1 MHLRVAIALSTQ
13 HVERSPHMMQ
23 PLSRS
28 AARVVALVFVA
39 LALLLT
45 LLPLQATPVRA
56 QDDSAEADATVRV
69 IHASPGAPEVDVL
82 LDGQTLLQGL
92 AYGTASSYATI
103 TPEEHRLQI
112 VPTGQTAD
120 AAVVDETIDAA
131 PGRAYLLAVFGLL
144 NDIGGAV
151 YDVDLSEIEPGN
163 ARVRLINFSPDA
175 GNVDL
180 LETGG
185 DEWFSDV
192 ELGGASDYRDIAP
205 GTYSAD
211 VRGDDDRSL
220 LTVSELPF
228 EETRVY
234 DVVVLGQIADDSLA
248 LQSLVT
254 TVSPSCAEVLG
265 LEGASSDSC
274 VRLVHAAPD
283 APPVDVYLND
293 AEIAQNLEFGTATE
307 YVMVPSGTGRGVRV
321 TATGTP
327 VEEAIIDTSLDF
339 DPGQAY
345 EMLVTGAGDD
355 LELTITGT
363 DLRPLAHGQ
372 ARLRIIHGS
381 PDADAFDVGVEGS
394 EENLF
399 EGINFR
405 DATDYVVVD
414 AGEYSL
420 EVRPGGD
427 DMTVALQSDATFEEG
442 VTYDL
447 IVLGRA
453 DEQTLTMLALTAP
466 VAIQT
471 GDVATPQAAS
481 DDAAIAETVV
491 PEAIEDVEASPTPAG

>member
-1 MHLRVAIALSTQ
+1 
-13 HVERSPHMMQ
+13 MML

-28 AARVVALVFVA
+28 AARVVTLILVVLALVVA
-39 LALLLT
+39 LS
-45 LLPLQATPVRA
+45 PLQASPVQA
-56 QDDSAEADATVRV
+56 QGETAVADATLRV

-82 LDGQTLLQGL
+82 LDGQPLLQGL
-92 AYGTASSYATI
+92 PYGMASSYATM
-103 TPEEHRLQI
+103 TPEEHRVQV

-131 PGRAYLLAVFGLL
+131 PGQAYLLAVFGLL
-144 NDIGGAV
+144 NDIGGDV
-151 YDVDLSEIEPGN
+151 YEVDLNEIEPGN
-163 ARVRLINFSPDA
+163 ARVRLLNFSPDA
-175 GNVDL
+175 GDVDL

-185 DEWFSDV
+185 DEWFGDV
-192 ELGGASDYRDIAP
+192 GLGEASDYQDLAP

-211 VRGDDDRSL
+211 VRGEDDRVL

-234 DVVVLGQIADDSLA
+234 DVVVLGQIADDSLE

-254 TVSPSCAEVLG
+254 TVSPSCGEVLG
-265 LEGASSDSC
+265 LEGSSSDAC

-283 APPVDVYLND
+283 APPVDVYLNE
-293 AEIAQNLEFGTATE
+293 AQIAQNLEFGTATE
-307 YVMVPSGTGRGVRV
+307 YVMAPSGDGRGIRV

-327 VEEAIIDTSLDF
+327 VDEAVVDTTLDF

-345 EMLVTGAGDD
+345 EILVTGAGDD
-355 LELTITGT
+355 LEATITGT
-363 DLRPLAHGQ
+363 DLRPLAQGQ
-372 ARLRIIHGS
+372 ARLRMIHAA
-381 PDADAFDVGVEGS
+381 PDADTFDVGVEGS

-399 EGINFR
+399 EGVEFR
-405 DATDYVVVD
+405 EATDYIVLD
-414 AGEYSL
+414 AGEYAL
-420 EVRPGGD
+420 EVRPGGE

-442 VTYDL
+442 MTYDL
-447 IVLGRA
+447 IAIGRA
-453 DEQTLTMLALTAP
+453 DDQTLTLLALMAP

-471 GDVATPQAAS
+471 GDVATPEAAS

>member
-1 MHLRVAIALSTQ
+1 MSLAV
-13 HVERSPHMMQ
+13 SP
-23 PLSRS
+23 RI
-28 AARVVALVFVA
+28 ARVIGMVLVA
-39 LALLLT
+39 LALVVA
-45 LLPLQATPVRA
+45 LLPGRTTPVRA
-56 QDDSAEADATVRV
+56 QEEVAEADATVRV

-82 LDGQTLLQGL
+82 IDGQPLLERV
-92 AYGTASSYATI
+92 AYGTASDYLAI
-103 TPEEHRLQI
+103 TAEEHRLQI
-112 VPTGQTAD
+112 IPTGQTAE
-120 AAVVDETIDAA
+120 AAVVDETLDAA
-131 PGRAYLLAVFGLL
+131 PGQAYVLAVYGLL
-144 NDIGGAV
+144 NDIGGDV
-151 YDVDLSEIEPGN
+151 YDVDLSEIEPGQ

-175 GNVDL
+175 DDVDL

-192 ELGGASDYRDIAP
+192 GLGKASDYADIAP

-234 DVVVLGQIADDSLA
+234 DVVVLGQVADDSLA

-265 LEGASSDSC
+265 LDGASSDAC

-283 APPVDVYLND
+283 APPADIYLND

-307 YVMVPSGTGRGVRV
+307 YVTVPSGTGRGVRV

-327 VEEAIIDTSLDF
+327 VEEAVIDTSLDF

-345 EMLVTGAGDD
+345 EILVTGGGDD
-355 LELTITGT
+355 LETTITGT
-363 DLRPLAHGQ
+363 DLRPLAEGQ
-372 ARLRIIHGS
+372 ARVRVIHAS
-381 PDADAFDVGVEGS
+381 PDADAFDVGIAGS

-399 EGINFR
+399 EGVNFG
-405 DATDYVVVD
+405 DATDYVVLD
-414 AGEYSL
+414 AGDYAL
-420 EVRPGGD
+420 EVRPGGE

-447 IVLGRA
+447 IALGRP
-453 DEQTLTMLALTAP
+453 DDQTLTLLALMAEVP
-466 VAIQT
+466 IQT
-471 GDVATPQAAS
+471 GEVATPEAA
-481 DDAAIAETVV
+481 DADAALAETVV
-491 PEAIEDVEASPTPAG
+491 PEAIEEVEVSPTPAG

>member
-1 MHLRVAIALSTQ
+1 
-13 HVERSPHMMQ
+13 MME

-28 AARVVALVFVA
+28 AARVATFILVAFALVVA
-39 LALLLT
+39 
-45 LLPLQATPVRA
+45 LLPLQSPPAKA
-56 QDDSAEADATVRV
+56 QDESVEADATVRV

-103 TPEEHRLQI
+103 TPEEHRLQV

-131 PGRAYLLAVFGLL
+131 PGQAYLLAVYGLL
-144 NDIGGAV
+144 NDIGGDI
-151 YDVDLSEIEPGN
+151 YDVDLSEIEPGQ

-175 GNVDL
+175 GDVDL

-185 DEWFSDV
+185 DEWFGDV
-192 ELGGASDYRDIAP
+192 GLGEASDYEDIAP

-211 VRGDDDRSL
+211 VRGDDDRVL
-220 LTVSELPF
+220 QTVADLTF
-228 EETRVY
+228 EETRVD
-234 DVVVLGQIADDSLA
+234 DVVVLGQVADDSLEV
-248 LQSLVT
+248 QSLVT

-265 LEGASSDSC
+265 LEGASSDAC

-307 YVMVPSGTGRGVRV
+307 YVTVPSGDGRGVRV

-345 EMLVTGAGDD
+345 EILVTGGGDD
-355 LELTITGT
+355 LEATITGT
-363 DLRPLAHGQ
+363 DLRPLAEGQ
-372 ARLRIIHGS
+372 ARVRVIHAS
-381 PDADAFDVGVEGS
+381 PDAGAVDIGVKGS
-394 EENLF
+394 EDNIF
-399 EGINFR
+399 EGVDFR
-405 DATDYVVVD
+405 DATDYVVLD
-414 AGEYSL
+414 AGDYSL
-420 EVRPGGD
+420 EVRPGGE
-427 DMTVALQSDATFEEG
+427 DMTVALETDATFEEG

-447 IVLGRA
+447 VALGRPE
-453 DEQTLTMLALTAP
+453 DQTLTLLTLMAEVP
-466 VAIQT
+466 IQT
-471 GDVATPQAAS
+471 GDVSTPEATSDEGAVAA
-481 DDAAIAETVV
+481 TVV
-491 PEAIEDVEASPTPAG
+491 PEAIEDVEVSPTPAG

>member
-1 MHLRVAIALSTQ
+1 ML
-13 HVERSPHMMQ
+13 Q
-23 PLSRS
+23 PRSRS
-28 AARVVALVFVA
+28 AAHVTALILVA
-39 LALLLT
+39 LALVAG
-45 LLPLQATPVRA
+45 LLPLRAGPVMA
-56 QDDSAEADATVRV
+56 QDETAEADATLRV
-69 IHASPGAPEVDVL
+69 VHASPGAPEVDVL
-82 LDGQTLLQGL
+82 LDGQMLLQGL
-92 AYGTASSYATI
+92 AYGTASNYATI
-103 TPEEHRLQI
+103 TPEEHRLQV

-131 PGRAYLLAVFGLL
+131 PGQAYLLAVFGLL
-144 NDIGGAV
+144 NDIGGDI

-175 GNVDL
+175 GEIDL

-185 DEWFSDV
+185 DEWFGDV
-192 ELGGASDYRDIAP
+192 DLGGASDYQDIAP

-211 VRGDDDRSL
+211 VRGEEDRVL

-254 TVSPSCAEVLG
+254 TVSPSCGEVLG
-265 LEGASSDSC
+265 LEGSSSDAC

-293 AEIAQNLEFGTATE
+293 AQIAENLEFGTATE
-307 YVMVPSGTGRGVRV
+307 YVLAPSGADRGVRV

-327 VEEAIIDTSLDF
+327 VEEAIVDTGLDF

-345 EMLVTGAGDD
+345 EILVTGAGDD
-355 LELTITGT
+355 LEATITGT
-363 DLRPLAHGQ
+363 DLRPVAQGQ
-372 ARLRIIHGS
+372 ARLRVINAS
-381 PDADAFDVGVEGS
+381 PDAGAFDVGIEGS

-399 EGINFR
+399 EGIDFR
-405 DATDYVVVD
+405 DVTDYIVLD
-414 AGEYSL
+414 AGEYAL
-420 EVRPGGD
+420 EVRPGGE
-427 DMTVALQSDATFEEG
+427 DMTVALQSDATLEEG

-447 IVLGRA
+447 IALGRP
-453 DEQTLTMLALTAP
+453 DDQTLTLLALMAP

-471 GDVATPQAAS
+471 GDVATPEAAD

-491 PEAIEDVEASPTPAG
+491 PEAIEDIEASPTPAG

>member
-1 MHLRVAIALSTQ
+1 
-13 HVERSPHMMQ
+13 MML

-28 AARVVALVFVA
+28 AARVVTLILVVLALVVA
-39 LALLLT
+39 LS
-45 LLPLQATPVRA
+45 PLQASPVQA
-56 QDDSAEADATVRV
+56 QGETAVADATLRV

-82 LDGQTLLQGL
+82 LDGQPLLQGL
-92 AYGTASSYATI
+92 PYGMASSYATM
-103 TPEEHRLQI
+103 TPEEHRVQV

-131 PGRAYLLAVFGLL
+131 PGQAYLLAVFGLL
-144 NDIGGAV
+144 NDIGGDV
-151 YDVDLSEIEPGN
+151 YEVDLNEIEPGN
-163 ARVRLINFSPDA
+163 ARVRLLNFSPDA
-175 GNVDL
+175 GDVDL

-185 DEWFSDV
+185 DEWFGDV
-192 ELGGASDYRDIAP
+192 GLGEASDYQDLAP

-211 VRGDDDRSL
+211 VRGEDDRVL

-234 DVVVLGQIADDSLA
+234 DVVVLGQIADDSLE

-254 TVSPSCAEVLG
+254 TVSPSCGEVLG
-265 LEGASSDSC
+265 LEGSSSDAC

-283 APPVDVYLND
+283 APPVDVYLNE
-293 AEIAQNLEFGTATE
+293 AQIAQNLEFGTATE
-307 YVMVPSGTGRGVRV
+307 YVMAPSGDGRGIRV

-327 VEEAIIDTSLDF
+327 VEEAVVDTTLDF

-345 EMLVTGAGDD
+345 EILVTGAGDD
-355 LELTITGT
+355 LEATITGT
-363 DLRPLAHGQ
+363 DLRPLAQGQ
-372 ARLRIIHGS
+372 ARLRMIHAA
-381 PDADAFDVGVEGS
+381 PDADTFDVGVEGS

-399 EGINFR
+399 EGVEFR
-405 DATDYVVVD
+405 EATDYIVLD
-414 AGEYSL
+414 AGEYAL
-420 EVRPGGD
+420 EVRPGGE

-442 VTYDL
+442 MTYDL
-447 IVLGRA
+447 IAIGRA
-453 DEQTLTMLALTAP
+453 DDQTLTLLALMAP

-471 GDVATPQAAS
+471 GDVATPEAAS

>member
-1 MHLRVAIALSTQ
+1 MSLTVSSGITRVTGMVL
-13 HVERSPHMMQ
+13 
-23 PLSRS
+23 
-28 AARVVALVFVA
+28 VA
-39 LALLLT
+39 LALVAG
-45 LLPLQATPVRA
+45 LLPLPARPVMA
-56 QDDSAEADATVRV
+56 QDETAEADATVRV

-82 LDGQTLLQGL
+82 LDGQPLLQGVP
-92 AYGTASSYATI
+92 YGTASSYATI
-103 TPEEHRLQI
+103 TPEEHRLQV

-131 PGRAYLLAVFGLL
+131 PGQAYLLAVFGLL
-144 NDIGGAV
+144 NDIGGDV
-151 YDVDLSEIEPGN
+151 YDVDLSEIEPGQ

-175 GNVDL
+175 GDVDL

-192 ELGGASDYRDIAP
+192 GLGEASDYADIAP

-228 EETRVY
+228 DETRVY

-265 LEGASSDSC
+265 LEGASSDAC

-283 APPVDVYLND
+283 APPVDIYLND

-307 YVMVPSGTGRGVRV
+307 YVLVPSGTGRGVRV

-327 VEEAIIDTSLDF
+327 VDEAVIDTSLDF

-345 EMLVTGAGDD
+345 EILVTGAGDD
-355 LELTITGT
+355 LEATITGT
-363 DLRPLAHGQ
+363 DLRPLAQGQ
-372 ARLRIIHGS
+372 ARLRVINAS
-381 PDADAFDVGVEGS
+381 PDAGPIDIGVQGS
-394 EENLF
+394 EDNLF
-399 EGINFR
+399 EGVDFR
-405 DATDYVVVD
+405 DATDYIVLD
-414 AGEYSL
+414 AGDYAL
-420 EVRPGGD
+420 EVRPGGE
-427 DMTVALQSDATFEEG
+427 DMTVALESDATLEEG

-447 IVLGRA
+447 IALGRP
-453 DEQTLTMLALTAP
+453 DDQTLTLLALMAEVP
-466 VAIQT
+466 IQT
-471 GDVATPQAAS
+471 GEVATPEAA
-481 DDAAIAETVV
+481 DADAALAETVV
-491 PEAIEDVEASPTPAG
+491 PEAIEEVEVSPTPAG